1 MPDIVLVILKY
12 AFLAILYIFVARAV
26 RATVIGLRDP
36 AIDTGARRAAP
47 ASKPTSRRAKKAP
60 KRATIVE
67 GASASGKSFE
77 LGQELTV
84 GRADKCHVVLDDT
97 YVSQVHARIFNRG
110 DAYYLEDLGSTN
122 GTYLNRKRVGSPTEL
137 QRGDKVKIGKT
148 VLEMRK

>member
-1 MPDIVLVILKY
+1 
-12 AFLAILYIFVARAV
+12 
-26 RATVIGLRDP
+26 
-36 AIDTGARRAAP
+36 
-47 ASKPTSRRAKKAP
+47 
-60 KRATIVE
+60 
-67 GASASGKSFE
+67 
-77 LGQELTV
+77 V

-122 GTYLNRKRVGSPTEL
+122 GTYLNRKRVGSATEL

>member
-26 RATVIGLRDP
+26 RATVVGLRDP
-36 AIDTGARRAAP
+36 DTDTGSRRAAP
-47 ASKPTSRRAKKAP
+47 AAKPASRRAKKAP

-67 GASASGKSFE
+67 GSSTSGKSFD

-122 GTYLNRKRVGSPTEL
+122 GTYLNRKRVGNATEL